1 MSHYTETYTT
11 YTPKELDIIERVRG
25 DLLSGRS
32 FLMASAGH
40 GSVLGYKP
48 PPSHRDVA
56 ALYSAAGRLAARGD
70 VFVPFAMALSR
81 AGGQYQ
87 STPELLKHAYTALAQ
102 VVREG
107 YTDVIRLASPE
118 PGRRKDAERPFTL
131 REILTVSG
139 EMREAMS
146 GMHLG
151 HLTGPGWCEQA
162 LNREVGLA

>member
-1 MSHYTETYTT
+1 MSYYTETYTT
-11 YTPKELDIIERVRG
+11 FSPSDLDNIERSRENY
-25 DLLSGRS
+25 LSGKAFRN
-32 FLMASAGH
+32 ASQGH

-70 VFVPFAMALSR
+70 VYVPFAMALAR

-87 STPELLKHAYTALAQ
+87 STTELLKHAYSELAMVVTA
-102 VVREG
+102 G

-118 PGRRKDAERPFTL
+118 PGRRKDAMRPYSL
-131 REILTVSG
+131 REILTVSA

-151 HLTGPGWCEQA
+151 HLTGAGWCEQA
-162 LNREVGLA
+162 LAREVGLI